1 MKETDSESLQ
11 NNGINPPVSHEQA
24 DTQIAAAEREN
35 DDFKRRTAKIMQDF
49 NSVPMNQGK
58 E

>member
-1 MKETDSESLQ
+1 MKETDNDSLQ

-24 DTQIAAAEREN
+24 DDQISAAEREN
-35 DDFKRRTAKIMQDF
+35 DDFKRRTAKAMQDF
-49 NSVPMNQGK
+49 NSAPVNQGK